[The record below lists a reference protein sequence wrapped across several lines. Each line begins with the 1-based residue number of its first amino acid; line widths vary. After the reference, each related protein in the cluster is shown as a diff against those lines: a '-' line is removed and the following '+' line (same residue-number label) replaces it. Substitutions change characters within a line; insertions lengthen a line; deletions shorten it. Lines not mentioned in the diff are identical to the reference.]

1 LVAAARPA
9 HAAALHLTQAVAGV
23 LHPVEGQLRVRGRHA
38 VDEHSAGVEVVD
50 EVSLL
55 RGIGRPGVRA
65 EPVRGRV
72 GEVDGLGVGG
82 SRVDRCRPKVDAL
95 DREIIR

>member
-1 LVAAARPA
+1 MFLAII
-9 HAAALHLTQAVAGV
+9 V
-23 LHPVEGQLRVRGRHA
+23 LFLPPVG
-38 VDEHSAGVEVVD
+38 AGVEVVD

-65 EPVRGRV
+65 APVRGRV

-82 SRVDRCRPKVDAL
+82 SRVDRYRPKVDAQGAAL